1 MLLAAGLLA
10 CCAPGSRAQDDSS
23 RPRTV
28 QKIVITPS
36 VAVVEMDP
44 PENVEGRMW
53 MSRYRERLRLP
64 ETLEL
69 AVRRAATTDDVFP
82 GVDIDAPI
90 AAVSGREKVAI
101 EPSVHWITIS
111 ISTGPAELRAKVANV
126 LARWLRDAV
135 IDESQRVLERLR
147 AHFSERSVRLRAMVS
162 AARIER
168 RQVIERSGYSEVSL
182 ELEQD
187 RLIGLR
193 EDLGAILNAIEVG
206 SVDAPPSDIPSPR
219 AKKMLVKIAE
229 VDRRLAGVHGLVQT
243 ITTLGEVIERLKD
256 EEREVQAEVR
266 ELDLVRLDAPRARVI
281 HTASNPAR

>member
-1 MLLAAGLLA
+1 
-10 CCAPGSRAQDDSS
+10 
-23 RPRTV
+23 
-28 QKIVITPS
+28 
-36 VAVVEMDP
+36 
-44 PENVEGRMW
+44 MW

-69 AVRRAATTDDVFP
+69 AVRRAATADDVFP
-82 GVDIDAPI
+82 GVDIDALI
-90 AAVSGREKVAI
+90 AAVSGRETVAI

-111 ISTGPAELRAKVANV
+111 ISAGPAELRAKVANV

-135 IDESQRVLERLR
+135 IDDSQRGLERLR
-147 AHFSERSVRLRAMVS
+147 AHFGEHSVRLRAMVN

-206 SVDAPPSDIPSPR
+206 SVDAPASEIASPR
-219 AKKMLVKIAE
+219 AKKVLVKIAE
-229 VDRRLAGVHGLVQT
+229 VDQRLAGLHGLVQA
-243 ITTLGEVIERLKD
+243 ITALGEKIERLQD

-266 ELDLVRLDAPRARVI
+266 ELDLVRLDAPRARII
-281 HTASNPAR
+281 HAASNPAR